1 MAGAALMFERGDR
14 AGVWLSIAAMRHQLG
29 LIAER
34 YPASRADLLSA
45 SRALQALGDGD
56 LSALRSWK
64 DGFDKELALRLKQG
78 EARSLYDPGHLARA
92 LR

>member
-1 MAGAALMFERGDR
+1 MFEHGDR
-14 AGVWLSIAAMRHQLG
+14 AGVRLSIAAMRHQLG

-45 SRALQALGDGD
+45 SRALQMTGDGG
-56 LSALRSWK
+56 LPALRRWK
-64 DGFDKELALRLKQG
+64 DGFDKRLAQKLRRAEG
-78 EARSLYDPGHLARA
+78 RSLYDPDHLMRA